1 MEDLV
6 EKWGGMEMKVSRVEV
21 KNYKS
26 ISHIIAN
33 IDDLT
38 AIVGKNNYGKSALL
52 DAIQCFYGDKTINDD
67 DFHMGKDDN
76 IEISILF
83 SNIINEDIERFFNYK
98 SMYNKTM
105 MKIMENV
112 GNQTLEERE
121 LRKLEEKR
129 VQKFAETTEKFC
141 LDLDQNDSILIKLIK
156 PRRGNSLYKLSND
169 STVVKNDFCKLIP
182 SIKVISA
189 IRTPDKETTA
199 GTKSNMKELI
209 SLLQE
214 QQEEENFV
222 KLPNS
227 RDKLTYGE
235 IKALIS
241 TNEEEQCRN
250 LSTDLTTHFQE
261 AISTDTLSVK
271 VKIEESFKF
280 DFKYKTVLID
290 RDMPHKEIDIL
301 SCGTGLQ
308 SMMILSIL
316 QTYIKM
322 MSDSNLILLIEEPE
336 VYLHPSLQR
345 KMINTLVKISK
356 KNQVLLTTH
365 SPIIISKIDQQNI
378 HCINKVGGISSIM
391 DATATTIIEELGIQV
406 SDILNKNAVLFVEG
420 KDDNNLFSALINKV
434 ATNMGLDGDF
444 TMKEIDIIQ
453 TDGYDKMDFYANAK
467 ILHKDVVKTP
477 YWVITDSDGE
487 EIPTRKA
494 SLVKKGTENGVTID
508 ERRIKI
514 LQEYAIESYFL
525 DPIILSTVFPKLGS
539 ENLKE
544 LCDCYFLAYETALA
558 LLRQNSFGKKQ
569 HFKAYFK
576 PKIMFSDLD
585 RPQQAINYIL
595 DTHYRA
601 SESVKATRNKLIQ
614 EWVALEDPII
624 KIVETLDIMLLKET
638 RMSDII
644 NVVEE
649 IITELVPQK
658 QVQ

>member
-1 MEDLV
+1 
-6 EKWGGMEMKVSRVEV
+6 MKLSRIEV

-26 ISHIIAN
+26 ISHIVAN

-52 DAIQCFYGDKTINDD
+52 DAIQCFYGDKSINDD
-67 DFHMGKDDN
+67 DFHMGKEEN
-76 IEISILF
+76 IEISLLF
-83 SNIINEDIERFFNYK
+83 TDIVNEDIERYFNYK

-105 MKIMENV
+105 LKIMEND
-112 GNQTLEERE
+112 GNDALKERE
-121 LRKLEEKR
+121 LRKLDEKR
-129 VQKFAETTEKFC
+129 LQKFDETTKKFC
-141 LDLDQNDSILIKLIK
+141 LDLEQHDSILIKFIK
-156 PRRGNSLYKLSND
+156 PKRGNSIYKLSND
-169 STVVKNDFCKLIP
+169 TTVAKNDFC
-182 SIKVISA
+182 IKVISA

-214 QQEEENFV
+214 QQEVENYI

-271 VKIEESFKF
+271 VKIEEGFKF

-322 MSDSNLILLIEEPE
+322 MNDSNLILLIEEPE

-345 KMINTLVKISK
+345 KMINTLVKIGK

-378 HCINKVGGISSIM
+378 HCINKVGGVSSII

-420 KDDNNLFSALINKV
+420 KDDNNLFTALFNKL
-434 ATNMGLDGDF
+434 ATNMGLGGNF
-444 TMKEIDIIQ
+444 TLKEIDIIQ

-494 SLVKKGTENGVTID
+494 SLVKKGTDNGVTID
-508 ERRIKI
+508 EGRIKI
-514 LQEYAIESYFL
+514 LTEYAIESYFL
-525 DPIILSTVFPKLGS
+525 DPTILTTLFPKLGF
-539 ENLKE
+539 EELKA
-544 LCDCYFLAYETALA
+544 LCDCYFSSYETALD
-558 LLRQNSFGKKQ
+558 LLRQNKFGKKQ
-569 HFKAYFK
+569 HFRAYFK

-585 RPQQAINYIL
+585 KPQQAINQIL
-595 DTHYRA
+595 DTQYSATH
-601 SESVKATRNKLIQ
+601 SVKETRNKLIR
-614 EWVALEDPII
+614 EWASLEDPISKVI
-624 KIVETLDIMLLKET
+624 DSLDIVVLKET
-638 RMSDII
+638 RISEII

-649 IITELVPQK
+649 IITEIAPQRDEE
-658 QVQ
+658 

>member
-1 MEDLV
+1 
-6 EKWGGMEMKVSRVEV
+6 MKLSKVVV

-26 ISHIIAN
+26 ISHIVAN

-67 DFHMGKDDN
+67 DFHMGKEGN
-76 IEISILF
+76 IEISLLF
-83 SNIINEDIERFFNYK
+83 SNIVNEDIERFFNYK
-98 SMYNKTM
+98 TMYNKTM
-105 MKIMENV
+105 LKIMENE
-112 GNQTLEERE
+112 GNQSLKERE
-121 LRKLEEKR
+121 LRRLEEKR
-129 VQKFAETTEKFC
+129 VQKFAETSEKFC
-141 LDLDQNDSILIKLIK
+141 LDIEQNDSILIKLVK
-156 PRRGNSLYKLSND
+156 PRRGNSVYKLSND
-169 STVVKNDFCKLIP
+169 STIAKNDFCKLIP
-182 SIKVISA
+182 PIKVISA

-271 VKIEESFKF
+271 VKIEEGFKF

-316 QTYIKM
+316 QSYIKM

-345 KMINTLVKISK
+345 KMISTLVKISK

-378 HCINKVGGISSIM
+378 HCINKVGGVSSIM

-420 KDDNNLFSALINKV
+420 KDDNNLFTALINKV
-434 ATNMGLDGDF
+434 ATNIGLDSDF
-444 TMKEIDIIQ
+444 TLKEINIIQ

-494 SLVKKGTENGVTID
+494 SLIKKGTDNGVTID
-508 ERRIKI
+508 EERIKI
-514 LQEYAIESYFL
+514 LCEYAIESYFL
-525 DPIILSTVFPKLGS
+525 DPTILSTLFPTLGF
-539 ENLKE
+539 EELKE
-544 LCDCYFLAYETALA
+544 LCDCYYSSYETALE
-558 LLRQNSFGKKQ
+558 LLRQNKFGKKQ
-569 HFKAYFK
+569 HFRAYFK

-585 RPQQAINYIL
+585 KPQNAINHIL
-595 DTHYRA
+595 DTQYRA
-601 SESVKATRNKLIQ
+601 SESVKGTRNKFIQ
-614 EWVALEDPII
+614 EWASFEDPISKLI
-624 KIVETLDIMLLKET
+624 ESLDVVLLKET
-638 RMSDII
+638 RMREII

-649 IITELVPQK
+649 IITEIAPQRVE
-658 QVQ
+658 Q

>member
-1 MEDLV
+1 
-6 EKWGGMEMKVSRVEV
+6 MEMKLSRVEV

-67 DFHMGKDDN
+67 DFHMGKEEN
-76 IEISILF
+76 IEISLLF
-83 SNIINEDIERFFNYK
+83 SNIENEDIERFFNYK
-98 SMYNKTM
+98 SMNNKTM
-105 MKIMENV
+105 LKIMEKED
-112 GNQTLEERE
+112 NQILKERE
-121 LRKLEEKR
+121 LSKLEEKR
-129 VQKFAETTEKFC
+129 VQKFAETTEKFGI
-141 LDLDQNDSILIKLIK
+141 DIEHNDSILIKLIK
-156 PRRGNSLYKLSND
+156 PRRGNSVYKLSND
-169 STVVKNDFCKLIP
+169 TNVAKNDFSKLIP
-182 SIKVISA
+182 PIKVISA
-189 IRTPDKETTA
+189 LRTPDKETTA

-222 KLPNS
+222 RLPNS
-227 RDKLTYGE
+227 REKLTYGE

-261 AISTDTLSVK
+261 AISTDTLTVK
-271 VKIEESFKF
+271 VKIEEGFKF

-322 MSDSNLILLIEEPE
+322 MNDSNLILLIEEPE

-378 HCINKVGGISSIM
+378 HCINKVGGVTSIM
-391 DATATTIIEELGIQV
+391 NATATTIIEELGIQV

-420 KDDNNLFSALINKV
+420 KDDNNLFTALINKV
-434 ATNMGLDGDF
+434 ATVMDLDSDF

-494 SLVKKGTENGVTID
+494 SLVKKGTDNGVSID
-508 ERRIKI
+508 EKRIKI
-514 LQEYAIESYFL
+514 LNEYAIESYFL
-525 DPIILSTVFPKLGS
+525 DPTILSTLFPKLGF
-539 ENLKE
+539 EELKE
-544 LCDCYFLAYETALA
+544 LCDCYYLAYENALN
-558 LLRQNSFGKKQ
+558 LLRQNKFGKKQ
-569 HFKAYFK
+569 HFKAYLK

-585 RPQQAINYIL
+585 KPQQAINHIL
-595 DTHYRA
+595 DTQYRA
-601 SESVKATRNKLIQ
+601 SESIKETRNKLIQ
-614 EWVALEDPII
+614 EWEALEDPIS
-624 KIVETLDIMLLKET
+624 KLVETLDIALLKET
-638 RMSDII
+638 RMSEII

-649 IITELVPQK
+649 IITEITPQRV
-658 QVQ
+658 VQ

>member
-1 MEDLV
+1 
-6 EKWGGMEMKVSRVEV
+6 MKMKLSRVEV

-26 ISHIIAN
+26 ISHIVAN
-33 IDDLT
+33 IDELT

-67 DFHMGKDDN
+67 DFHMGKEEN
-76 IEISILF
+76 IEISLLF
-83 SNIINEDIERFFNYK
+83 SNIVNEDIERFFNYK

-105 MKIMENV
+105 LKIMENE
-112 GNQTLEERE
+112 GNQALKERE

-129 VQKFAETTEKFC
+129 VQKFTETTEKFC
-141 LDLDQNDSILIKLIK
+141 IDIEQNDSILIKLIK
-156 PRRGNSLYKLSND
+156 PRRGNSVYKLSDESN
-169 STVVKNDFCKLIP
+169 VVKNDLSKLIP
-182 SIKVISA
+182 PIKVISA

-227 RDKLTYGE
+227 REKLTYGE

-250 LSTDLTTHFQE
+250 LSTDLSTHFQE
-261 AISTDTLSVK
+261 AINTDTLSVK
-271 VKIEESFKF
+271 VKIEEGFKF

-322 MSDSNLILLIEEPE
+322 MNDSNLILLIEEPE

-378 HCINKVGGISSIM
+378 HCINKVGGVSSIL

-420 KDDNNLFSALINKV
+420 KDDNNLFTTLINEV
-434 ATNMGLDGDF
+434 AKNMGLDTDF
-444 TMKEIDIIQ
+444 TLKEIDIIQ

-494 SLVKKGTENGVTID
+494 SLVKKGTDNGVTID
-508 ERRIKI
+508 EKRIKI
-514 LQEYAIESYFL
+514 LNEYAIESYFL
-525 DPIILSTVFPKLGS
+525 DPAILSRLLPKLGL
-539 ENLKE
+539 EELRD
-544 LCDCYFLAYETALA
+544 LCDCYFSAYETALE
-558 LLRQNSFGKKQ
+558 LLRQNKFGKKQ
-569 HFKAYFK
+569 HFRAYFK

-585 RPQQAINYIL
+585 KPQEAINHIL

-601 SESVKATRNKLIQ
+601 SEPVKETRNKLIE
-614 EWVALEDPII
+614 EWASLEDPISKLI
-624 KIVETLDIMLLKET
+624 ECLDIVLLKET
-638 RMSDII
+638 RMSEII
-644 NVVEE
+644 NIVEE
-649 IITELVPQK
+649 IITEIAPQGVE
-658 QVQ
+658 Q

>member
-1 MEDLV
+1 
-6 EKWGGMEMKVSRVEV
+6 MKLKLSRVEV

-26 ISHIIAN
+26 IGHIVAN

-67 DFHMGKDDN
+67 DFHMGKEEN
-76 IEISILF
+76 IEISLLF
-83 SNIINEDIERFFNYK
+83 SNIVNEDIERFFNYK
-98 SMYNKTM
+98 SLYNKTIL
-105 MKIMENV
+105 KIMENE
-112 GNQTLEERE
+112 GNQALEERE

-141 LDLDQNDSILIKLIK
+141 IDIEQNDSILIKLIK
-156 PRRGNSLYKLSND
+156 PRRGNGVYKLSND
-169 STVVKNDFCKLIP
+169 STITKNDFCKLIP
-182 SIKVISA
+182 PIKVISA

-199 GTKSNMKELI
+199 GAKSNMKELI

-241 TNEEEQCRN
+241 TNEEDQCRN

-271 VKIEESFKF
+271 VKIEEGFKF

-290 RDMPHKEIDIL
+290 RDMPHKEVDIL

-322 MSDSNLILLIEEPE
+322 MNDSNLILLIEEPE

-378 HCINKVGGISSIM
+378 HCINKVGGVSSIM

-420 KDDNNLFSALINKV
+420 KDDNNLFTALINKV
-434 ATNMGLDGDF
+434 ATNMGLDSDF

-494 SLVKKGTENGVTID
+494 SLVKKGIDNGVTID
-508 ERRIKI
+508 EERIKV
-514 LQEYAIESYFL
+514 LYEYAIESYFL
-525 DPIILSTVFPKLGS
+525 DPIILSTLFPKLGF
-539 ENLKE
+539 EELKE
-544 LCDCYFLAYETALA
+544 LCDCYYLAYETALN
-558 LLRQNSFGKKQ
+558 LLRKNKFGKKQ
-569 HFKAYFK
+569 HFRAYFK

-585 RPQQAINYIL
+585 KPQQAINHIL
-595 DTHYRA
+595 DTQYRA
-601 SESVKATRNKLIQ
+601 SESVKETRNKLIQ
-614 EWVALEDPII
+614 EWASLEDPISKLI
-624 KIVETLDIMLLKET
+624 KTMDIVPLKET
-638 RMSDII
+638 RMSEII

-649 IITELVPQK
+649 IITEIAPLRVEL
-658 QVQ
+658 

>member
-1 MEDLV
+1 
-6 EKWGGMEMKVSRVEV
+6 MKLSRVEV
-21 KNYKS
+21 RNYKS
-26 ISHIIAN
+26 ISHIVAN

-67 DFHMGKDDN
+67 DFHMGKEEN
-76 IEISILF
+76 IEIGLLF
-83 SNIINEDIERFFNYK
+83 TNIVNEDIERFFNYK
-98 SMYNKTM
+98 SMSNKTM
-105 MKIMENV
+105 LKIMESE
-112 GNQTLEERE
+112 GNQALKERE

-141 LDLDQNDSILIKLIK
+141 MDLEQNDSILIKLIK
-156 PRRGNSLYKLSND
+156 PRRGNSVYKLSND
-169 STVVKNDFCKLIP
+169 STVAKNDFCKLIP
-182 SIKVISA
+182 QIKVISA

-222 KLPNS
+222 KLPNT

-271 VKIEESFKF
+271 VKIEEGFKF

-322 MSDSNLILLIEEPE
+322 MNDSNLILLIEEPE

-378 HCINKVGGISSIM
+378 HCINKVGGVSSIM

-420 KDDNNLFSALINKV
+420 KDDNNLFTTLINKL
-434 ATNMGLDGDF
+434 ATNMGLDSDF

-477 YWVITDSDGE
+477 YWVLTDSDGE
-487 EIPTRKA
+487 EIPARKA
-494 SLVKKGTENGVTID
+494 SLVKKGTDNGVKID
-508 ERRIKI
+508 EERIKI
-514 LQEYAIESYFL
+514 LYEYAIESYFL
-525 DPIILSTVFPKLGS
+525 DPTILSTLFPKLGF
-539 ENLKE
+539 EELKE
-544 LCDCYFLAYETALA
+544 LCDCYYLAYETALN
-558 LLRQNSFGKKQ
+558 LLRQNKFGKKQ
-569 HFKAYFK
+569 HFRAYFK

-585 RPQQAINYIL
+585 KPQQAINHIL
-595 DTHYRA
+595 DTQYRA
-601 SESVKATRNKLIQ
+601 SESVKETRNKLIQ
-614 EWVALEDPII
+614 EWASLEDPII
-624 KIVETLDIMLLKET
+624 KLIETLDIVLLKET
-638 RMSDII
+638 RMSEII
-644 NVVEE
+644 KVVEE
-649 IITELVPQK
+649 IITEIAPKRVEL
-658 QVQ
+658 

>member
-1 MEDLV
+1 
-6 EKWGGMEMKVSRVEV
+6 MKVKLSTVEV
-21 KNYKS
+21 RNYKS
-26 ISHIIAN
+26 ISHIVAN

-67 DFHMGKDDN
+67 DFHMGKEEN
-76 IEISILF
+76 IEISLHF
-83 SNIINEDIERFFNYK
+83 SSIVNEDIERYFNYK

-105 MKIMENV
+105 LKIMENE
-112 GNQTLEERE
+112 GNQVLKERE

-129 VQKFAETTEKFC
+129 LQKFSETTEKFC
-141 LDLDQNDSILIKLIK
+141 LDLEQNDSITIKLIK
-156 PRRGNSLYKLSND
+156 PRRGNGVYKLCND
-169 STVVKNDFCKLIP
+169 STVAKNDFCKLIP
-182 SIKVISA
+182 PIKVISA

-209 SLLQE
+209 SLLQG

-222 KLPNS
+222 KIPNS
-227 RDKLTYGE
+227 LGKLTYGE

-250 LSTDLTTHFQE
+250 LSNDLTTLFQE

-271 VKIEESFKF
+271 VKIEEGFKF

-322 MSDSNLILLIEEPE
+322 MNDSDLILLIEEPE

-378 HCINKVGGISSIM
+378 HCINKVGGVSSIM
-391 DATATTIIEELGIQV
+391 HATATNIIEELGIQV

-420 KDDNNLFSALINKV
+420 KDDNNLITALINKV
-434 ATNMGLDGDF
+434 ALNMGLNSDF

-453 TDGYDKMDFYANAK
+453 TDGFDKMDFYANAK
-467 ILHKDVVKTP
+467 ILHKDVVRTP
-477 YWVITDSDGE
+477 YWVLTDSDGE

-494 SLVKKGTENGVTID
+494 SLVKKGTDNGVTID
-508 ERRIKI
+508 EERIKI
-514 LQEYAIESYFL
+514 LYEYAIESYFL
-525 DPIILSTVFPKLGS
+525 DPTILSSLFPNLGL
-539 ENLKE
+539 EELKE
-544 LCDCYFLAYETALA
+544 LCDCYFSAYETALG
-558 LLRQNSFGKKQ
+558 LLRLNKFGKKQ
-569 HFKAYFK
+569 HFRANFK
-576 PKIMFSDLD
+576 PKIMFSDID
-585 RPQQAINYIL
+585 KPQQAINHIL
-595 DTHYRA
+595 DTQYRA
-601 SESVKATRNKLIQ
+601 SERVKETRNKLIQ
-614 EWVALEDPII
+614 EWSSLEDPIG
-624 KIVETLDIMLLKET
+624 KLVESLDIVLLKET
-638 RMSDII
+638 RMSEII

-649 IITELVPQK
+649 IITEIAPQGV
-658 QVQ
+658 VQ